1 MFKQDAFAAVA
12 LILVLSAPLGA
23 QDPLGDVVRA
33 ALEGNLGL
41 RAERLAAERSGA
53 AVAEARGAFLP
64 RVSVDARYSRTSG
77 VLDLGDF
84 VNPAYRALNQ
94 LTGSTQF
101 PTDIDA
107 RLPLAQETKLRV
119 TQVLFSPEAGAAL
132 RARRGQRDGQDAALG
147 VAARRLAAD
156 AQNAYLAHAGAVRVV
171 EIYRSTLALVE
182 ENLRVSERLLANGS
196 ATPEIVLRAR
206 AERSEVQQRL
216 AEAEQHRAA
225 AARYLN
231 LLLDRPLE
239 TPVSPPA
246 EGELV
251 FPAAPALE
259 AALAGARVGREELRQ
274 GDAGVRTAEA
284 GRRLARA
291 AALPSVALSV
301 DYGIQGN
308 RYSLTGED
316 DFTVASVVFSWGAW
330 SGQDGARRQQAALEA
345 ERARTRRTQLE
356 RQVELEVRQAHLSE
370 SVARA
375 AIGTAEDRVAAAR
388 STYRLVARRYE
399 AGAAPQI
406 ELVDARAALTSAELN
421 LVLTRYDHAARWVEL
436 ERAAA
441 LRELPGT
448 AGMRDEG

>member
-1 MFKQDAFAAVA
+1 MFRRHLLAGLA
-12 LILVLSAPLGA
+12 LLLGA
-23 QDPLGDVVRA
+23 GSPAHAQGPLDEVVRA

-41 RAERLAAERSGA
+41 RAERLAAERSAA
-53 AVAEARGAFLP
+53 AVTEARGAFLP
-64 RVSVDARYSRTSG
+64 RLGVDARYSRTSG

-94 LTGSTQF
+94 LTGSTAF

-147 VAARRLAAD
+147 AFARRLAAD
-156 AQNAYLAHAGAVRVV
+156 AQRAYLAHAGAVRVV
-171 EIYRSTLALVE
+171 EIYQSALSLVD
-182 ENLRVSERLLANGS
+182 ENLRVSERLLANGA
-196 ATPEIVLRAR
+196 ATPEVVLRAR
-206 AERSEVQQRL
+206 AERSEVVQRL
-216 AEAEQHRAA
+216 AEAGQARVA
-225 AARYLN
+225 AARQLN

-239 TPVSPPA
+239 SAVTAPA
-246 EGELV
+246 EGELS
-251 FPAAPALE
+251 FPEPPALE
-259 AALAGARVGREELRQ
+259 EALARARAGREALRQ
-274 GDAGVRTAEA
+274 GEAGVRTAEA
-284 GRRLARA
+284 SRRLARA
-291 AALPSVALSV
+291 AALPSLALAV

-308 RYSLTGED
+308 RYAFTADD
-316 DFTVASVVFSWGAW
+316 DFAIASLVFTWSAW

-345 ERARTRRTQLE
+345 ERARTRRSQLD
-356 RQVELEVRQAHLSE
+356 RQVELEVRQAHLAE

-375 AIGTAEDRVAAAR
+375 AIATAEDRVAAAR

-406 ELVDARAALTSAELN
+406 ELVDARAALTAAELN

-441 LRELPGT
+441 LRDIG
-448 AGMRDEG
+448 DEG